1 MAKIPKQASAMPAGN
16 ARVYTRSTPPGSS
29 VWRSC
34 SGWEPLR
41 PTMRFRVSPHHL
53 WAVCR
58 DVTWVPSLTAM
69 PARRGS
75 RGFSIARDKF
85 LIHGGELV
93 TKLIDES
100 VKLTQVV
107 IV

>member
-1 MAKIPKQASAMPAGN
+1 
-16 ARVYTRSTPPGSS
+16 
-29 VWRSC
+29 
-34 SGWEPLR
+34 
-41 PTMRFRVSPHHL
+41 
-53 WAVCR
+53 
-58 DVTWVPSLTAM
+58 M